1 MHENNARLVR
11 IELCNYKN
19 VTRGILEM
27 PCAVNRDFSCDRAE
41 ILGIYGQNGSG
52 KTAVIEALSLAK
64 DLMSADPLPFGAADG
79 IAQTAEASSCALT
92 FFIGDENEGILAE
105 YAFTV
110 TRSQDAARGVHISE
124 EKLSYRPV
132 TQGKSSS
139 LKLLLHYEANGKGK
153 FLSPK
158 YRYSAIAK
166 TEDDAV
172 ELAVSRKLSI
182 RNATSFLFS
191 EDARPFLLR
200 ALTDS
205 ADDMALKTI
214 LETLPRYA
222 RLGFFVVDSNH
233 SGTISLGAVMPLA
246 LQIDG
251 DDHTPD
257 HTFLSL
263 TEPSVQPVSMYAFI
277 KRSVASINHVL
288 GVLIPGM
295 SLFIKEYG
303 GQTTEDGRDGMRF
316 ELLSVRGETKIPLKC
331 ESEGIK
337 KLISVLSILIAMYN
351 HPSVLVAV
359 DEFDAGVYEYLLGE
373 ILGILEENG
382 RGQLLF
388 TSHNLRPLE
397 MIDRKDII
405 FTTTNPNNR
414 YIRLSGAK
422 GNLRDQYIRSIH
434 VGGQKEELY
443 GYSNPLEIARAF
455 RLAGKEGRTNKEG
468 M

>member
-1 MHENNARLVR
+1 MHENNVRLIR

-19 VTRGILEM
+19 VARGILEM

-64 DLMSADPLPFGAADG
+64 NLMSTDPLPSGTADG
-79 IAQTAEASSCALT
+79 IAQTAEASSCTLT

-110 TRSQDAARGVHISE
+110 SRSPDIARGVYISE
-124 EKLSYRPV
+124 EKIAYRSV
-132 TQGKSSS
+132 TQGKSAAS
-139 LKLLLHYEANGKGK
+139 KLLLHYEANGKGK

-172 ELAVSRKLSI
+172 ELAVARKLSL

-191 EDARPFLLR
+191 EDTRPFFLH

-205 ADDMALKTI
+205 LDDLALKTI

-257 HTFLSL
+257 HTVLSL
-263 TEPSVQPVSMYAFI
+263 TEPSVQPVSTYDFI
-277 KRSVASINHVL
+277 KRSVAAINHVL

-303 GQTTEDGRDGMRF
+303 GQTTEDGKEGMRF

-455 RLAGKEGRTNKEG
+455 RLAGKEGRANEEG

>member
-1 MHENNARLVR
+1 MYEKNVRLVR
-11 IELCNYKN
+11 IELHNYKN
-19 VTRGILEM
+19 VSHGILEM
-27 PCAVNRDFSCDRAE
+27 PCATNRDFSCDRAE

-52 KTAVIEALSLAK
+52 KTAVIESLSLAK
-64 DLMSADPLPFGAADG
+64 DLLSGLPLPHGTSDSISQAS
-79 IAQTAEASSCALT
+79 ESSSCLLV
-92 FFIGDENEGILAE
+92 FFIGDENEGILSE
-105 YAFTV
+105 YSFTV
-110 TRSQDAARGVHISE
+110 TKSSLYAKGVYVSE
-124 EKLSYRPV
+124 EKISYRTV
-132 TQGKSSS
+132 SEGKTSPP
-139 LKLLLHYEANGKGK
+139 KILLHYKADEKGR

-158 YRYSAIAK
+158 YRYAAMAK

-172 ELAVSRKLSI
+172 ELAVAKKIAI
-182 RNATSFLFS
+182 RNAASFLFS
-191 EDARPFLLR
+191 ADFRPFLLQNPV
-200 ALTDS
+200 DS
-205 ADDMALKTI
+205 VDDLALKTTVQ
-214 LETLPRYA
+214 TLSRYA
-222 RLGFFVVDSNH
+222 SQGFFVVDSNH

-246 LQIDG
+246 LQFDG
-251 DDHTPD
+251 DERTPD
-257 HTFLSL
+257 QTLLSL
-263 TEPSVQPVSMYAFI
+263 TEPSVQPLFTYEFI
-277 KRSVASINHVL
+277 QKSVNAINHVL

-295 SLFIKEYG
+295 RLFIKEYG
-303 GQTTEDGRDGMRF
+303 GQITPDGKEGMRF
-316 ELLSVRGETKIPLKC
+316 EILSVRGETKIPLKC

-434 VGGQKEELY
+434 IGGQKEELY

-455 RLAGKEGRTNKEG
+455 RLAGKEVEERK
-468 M
+468 

>member
-1 MHENNARLVR
+1 MYENNVRLVR
-11 IELCNYKN
+11 IELCDYKN
-19 VTRGILEM
+19 VAHGILEM
-27 PCAVNRDFSCDRAE
+27 PCAASRDFSCDRAE

-64 DLMSADPLPFGAADG
+64 DLLSASPLPHGTADG
-79 IAQTAEASSCALT
+79 IAQTAKASSCALS

-110 TRSQDAARGVHISE
+110 SRSEASARGVCVSE
-124 EKLSYRPV
+124 EKIAYRTV
-132 TQGKSSS
+132 STGKASPQ
-139 LKLLLHYEANGKGK
+139 KTLLHYKAEEKSR
-153 FLSPK
+153 FLTPK
-158 YRYSAIAK
+158 YRYAAMAK
-166 TEDDAV
+166 NEEDAV
-172 ELAVSRKLSI
+172 ELAVAKKLSL
-182 RNATSFLFS
+182 RNAASFIFS
-191 EDARPFLLR
+191 EDVRPFLLR
-200 ALTDS
+200 GLTDS
-205 ADDMALKTI
+205 PDDLTLKRI
-214 LETLPRYA
+214 VQTLSHYA
-222 RLGFFVVDSNH
+222 RQGFFVVDSNH
-233 SGTISLGAVMPLA
+233 SGTISIGAVMPLA
-246 LQIDG
+246 LHFDG
-251 DDHTPD
+251 DEETPEQ
-257 HTFLSL
+257 TLLSL
-263 TEPSVQPVSMYAFI
+263 TEPSVQTVSTYEFI
-277 KRSVASINHVL
+277 KKSVSAINHVL

-303 GQTTEDGRDGMRF
+303 GQTTEDGREGMRF
-316 ELLSVRGETKIPLKC
+316 EILSVRGDTKIPLKC

-397 MIDRKDII
+397 MIDRRDII
-405 FTTTNPNNR
+405 FTTTNPDNR
-414 YIRLSGAK
+414 YIRLSGSK

-455 RLAGKEGRTNKEG
+455 RLAGKEAGDRKERK
-468 M
+468 